1 MMKKEW
7 YIFQGSH
14 HKGPYTIDE
23 LKLFYQEGSLKRET
37 LVWKEGVEE
46 WEPLFKIKALSRV
59 LGEEN
64 LDIPNLPMDLPL
76 EDKQINADL
85 PPIDSL
91 IEDDVPPPLPP
102 IDQNPKKSKRVLAK
116 APEVFRDPTRLDLPP
131 VPELMELLNGKQKNK
146 WSWINKKW
154 SLALVVFV
162 LIGFGIYLSLKGF
175 TSVPKS
181 LYIRGLNPSNL
192 ERLEE
197 VVQRPI
203 TSLTGEVDQRV
214 DLALTVNGKEIW
226 LASNIAD
233 EAVLQMTLTSKPN
246 RLLANQEVII
256 ETRARL
262 VNHQARFSK
271 MRILKGSVFVPGE
284 YTYKIKMR
292 KIHTINSLIPS
303 LQSLGFFAGL
313 NTDEVLTG
321 DAIIYSGSKT
331 DFEYRLIEY
340 RKEILSNVVR
350 PFEEKLEKVSTL
362 REIVNKTNDSL
373 AIIFEKKAPQKE
385 MKDFEA
391 FFIKEIS
398 PMLQTIVNDSL
409 DKNETEI
416 VEAAKNFGESVT
428 ELMTYVEKQKKWG
441 APQKDDA
448 DKAVKRLK
456 SQSLFLEIQM
466 KKIEGEI
473 KKIKENP

>member
-14 HKGPYTIDE
+14 HKGPYSIDE
-23 LKLFYQEGSLKRET
+23 LKLFYQDGTLKRET

-46 WEPLFKIKALSRV
+46 WEPLFKIKALQSV
-59 LGEEN
+59 YDTEEFSLEITN
-64 LDIPNLPMDLPL
+64 DHEIPT
-76 EDKQINADL
+76 L
-85 PPIDSL
+85 PPISFDD
-91 IEDDVPPPLPP
+91 EDEDVPPPLPP
-102 IDQNPKKSKRVLAK
+102 VSTKSESSINTKRVLAR
-116 APEVFRDPTRLDLPP
+116 APEVFKDPTRLDLPP
-131 VPELMELLNGKQKNK
+131 VPELMELLNGRPKNK

-162 LIGFGIYLSLKGF
+162 FIGFGIYLSLKGF

-197 VVQRPI
+197 VVQRPKV
-203 TSLTGEVDQRV
+203 SLTGESDQRV

-226 LASNIAD
+226 LASNISD

-246 RLLANQEVII
+246 RILSNQEVIV
-256 ETRARL
+256 ESRAKL
-262 VNHQARFSK
+262 TNHQARFSK
-271 MRILKGSVFVPGE
+271 MRMLKGTAFVPGE
-284 YTYKIKMR
+284 YAFKIKMK
-292 KIHTINSLIPS
+292 KIHFINTFIPT
-303 LQSLGFFAGL
+303 LQSLGFFAAL

-340 RKEILSNVVR
+340 RKEMLSSVVR
-350 PFEEKLEKVSTL
+350 PFEEKLEKVTTL

-373 AIIFEKKAPQKE
+373 ALIFEKKAPQKE

-428 ELMTYVEKQKKWG
+428 ELMTYVEKQKKW
-441 APQKDDA
+441 AASQKDDA
-448 DKAVKRLK
+448 DKSLKRLK

-466 KKIEGEI
+466 KKIEAEI